1 MYNNLLGRIMI
12 YYNIFL
18 SILNLYNF
26 ILITCIITQDVTHSG
41 GGSYVHVER
50 LYSND
55 DQGEHYYKYGE
66 HYYEHG
72 DHAYNI
78 HVKHEYVKHESQ
90 YMPTGPVDTFV
101 L

>member
-1 MYNNLLGRIMI
+1 MSHTR
-12 YYNIFL
+12 
-18 SILNLYNF
+18 
-26 ILITCIITQDVTHSG
+26 G

-50 LYSND
+50 PYSD
-55 DQGEHYYKYGE
+55 DDHGE

-101 L
+101 LWL